1 MYRVFFSNKPLK
13 KNHNNADRFPETNS
27 EVNKIVSN
35 LESETEIKVHTGDQN
50 DRINEIVNSL
60 EPETEI
66 NVHAANQND
75 RINKIVNSLEPGT
88 EINVYTADQTYYNA
102 LFLAFDSKTD
112 KVSLL
117 TDRFYKQGNH
127 LTILEGKHI
136 VSIDLPVSADFDEK
150 PDLEDE

>member
-35 LESETEIKVHTGDQN
+35 LESETEIKIHTGDQN
-50 DRINEIVNSL
+50 DRINE
-60 EPETEI
+60 
-66 NVHAANQND
+66 
-75 RINKIVNSLEPGT
+75 IVNSLEPGT